1 MGVLV
6 LICIIQKYLQSY
18 YFFGRR
24 IVCAVRKP
32 RFFGLKKMR
41 ELYILCFEAGLV
53 SPIWRIC
60 STNKNVPVKGFFTS
74 RLLKN
79 EEIIC
84 IFVFSG

>member
-1 MGVLV
+1 MGVQTSDLHNTKIPPI
-6 LICIIQKYLQSY
+6 LY

-24 IVCAVRKP
+24 VVCAVRKP
-32 RFFGLKKMR
+32 R
-41 ELYILCFEAGLV
+41 LYILCFEGGLV

-60 STNKNVPVKGFFTS
+60 SSNKNVPAKVFFTS

>member
-1 MGVLV
+1 MGV
-6 LICIIQKYLQSY
+6 QSSDLHNTKIPPILY

-41 ELYILCFEAGLV
+41 ELYILCFEGGLV
-53 SPIWRIC
+53 SPISRIC
-60 STNKNVPVKGFFTS
+60 LSNKNVQAKGFFTS

-79 EEIIC
+79 EEII
-84 IFVFSG
+84 